1 MVNKLKND
9 GFDAFV
15 TEEGGLYKVQVGA
28 FKVKDNA
35 VNAWCKLK
43 EAGYKDAWIKED

>member
-9 GFDAFV
+9 GFVSFV

-28 FKVKDNA
+28 FRVKDNA